1 MIQVLFFA
9 SSKLPVVGLGQTQTR
24 FRVRR
29 LKHLEP
35 WYLRSGHRA
44 GVVLRI
50 DTILMNPHAHV
61 RIDEDSLSDADS
73 DLKDTGRICV
83 NFKAWRWW
91 SIGQNHRQA
100 RCNSCLAANPFHRAH
115 QIQGLL
121 RPCLLT
127 PPLQLLIL
135 QILFLRLSKVFSCL
149 SHASKWLLLGIL
161 WSNYLQSW
169 SITINLSRLS
179 WVTSQR

>member
-83 NFKAWRWW
+83 NFKAWR
-91 SIGQNHRQA
+91 
-100 RCNSCLAANPFHRAH
+100 
-115 QIQGLL
+115 
-121 RPCLLT
+121 
-127 PPLQLLIL
+127 
-135 QILFLRLSKVFSCL
+135 
-149 SHASKWLLLGIL
+149 
-161 WSNYLQSW
+161 
-169 SITINLSRLS
+169 
-179 WVTSQR
+179 